1 MIDLDH
7 GPLLPSVKEVCY
19 DRKPTRNYSLSVVA
33 ASVAVLAILTL
44 LIVAAL
50 KVA

>member
-1 MIDLDH
+1 MT
-7 GPLLPSVKEVCY
+7 G
-19 DRKPTRNYSLSVVA
+19 KPTRIYSLSVVA
-33 ASVAVLAILTL
+33 APVAVLAILTL